1 MMNAA
6 VMAMLAKA
14 QPTLSDVYVSVPLQN
29 VSVGYFQKAIDFVFW
44 QAFPMVSV
52 GQPAGQYPVWNKGD
66 LLRSVA
72 QVRAPGDPTPGMGAK
87 LTWASYA
94 TEVYGVHFPVADQ
107 IVAAEA
113 QAVKLEM
120 AATRSVTQQMLMLQE
135 IYWTAAY
142 FTAGVWSN
150 ESSPNDW
157 DQSTGTPLLDIET
170 QINAR
175 HAATGKR
182 PNTLILGPG
191 VWTALKTSAD
201 VRALIQYSQGG
212 IVTRQLLA
220 GALEI
225 DRVLVA
231 YGVRNS
237 AAEGATDS
245 VDFITGNHAL
255 LCYVN
260 PQPSLFEPSAGYT
273 FTWNGY
279 LGATETG
286 YKIKRFRDEKAASWL
301 IEAEAAFNFKLVADD
316 CAHFFDDCLA

>member
-6 VMAMLAKA
+6 VRAMLAKA
-14 QPTLSDVYVSVPLQN
+14 QPTLSDVYVSKPLTN
-29 VSVGYFQKAIDFVFW
+29 VSVAYFQKETDFVFW
-44 QAFPMVSV
+44 QAFPIVPV
-52 GQPAGQYPVWNKGD
+52 GQPAGKYPVWNKGD

-72 QVRAPGDPTPGMGAK
+72 QVRAPGTETPSMGAK
-87 LTWASYA
+87 LTWADFA
-94 TEVYGVHFPVADQ
+94 TEVYGVNYPVADQ
-107 IVAAEA
+107 IVAAQSEA
-113 QAVKLEM
+113 VRLEM
-120 AATRSVTQQMLMLQE
+120 AATRAVTLQMLMLQE
-135 IYWTAAY
+135 IYWTAVY

-182 PNTLILGPG
+182 PNTLILGPN

-231 YGVRNS
+231 YGVTNS
-237 AAEGATDS
+237 EAEGATDS
-245 VDFITGNHAL
+245 VDFISGDHAL
-255 LCYVN
+255 LCYSN
-260 PQPSLFEPSAGYT
+260 PQPSLFEASAGYT
-273 FTWNGY
+273 FAWNGY
-279 LGATETG
+279 IGAAENG
-286 YKIKRFRDEKAASWL
+286 YRIKRFRDEKAASWL
-301 IEAEAAFNFKLVADD
+301 VEAEAAFVHKLVADD
-316 CAHFFDDCLA
+316 CAHFFDDCLQ